1 MQDHSVKI
9 WRVKEVNARI
19 IELELK
25 EVKNFG
31 GPVYRANFNFLGNV
45 IAISYCN
52 ESEEKVETII
62 MKEKKGIMMGEQLKL
77 HS

>member
-1 MQDHSVKI
+1 MQHDKI
-9 WRVKEVNARI
+9 TDLEQKEAR
-19 IELELK
+19 
-25 EVKNFG
+25 NFG

-62 MKEKKGIMMGEQLKL
+62 MKEKNGSMMG
-77 HS
+77 